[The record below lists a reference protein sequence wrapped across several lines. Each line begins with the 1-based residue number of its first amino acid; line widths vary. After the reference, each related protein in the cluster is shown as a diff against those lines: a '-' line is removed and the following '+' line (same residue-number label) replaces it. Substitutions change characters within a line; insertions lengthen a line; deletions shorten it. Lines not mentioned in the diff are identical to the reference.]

1 MDVPTFAELPKI
13 PNGPRGCAWGVWNTV
28 HEALTGK
35 TGEKDGLGT
44 LNHLTAAVVAAA
56 GKEIQTGERAT
67 LNWPLDAYEHV
78 GFNRKKLDMKMLD
91 GQVTSGGRFIA
102 NDDEIAFNTQI
113 SSQWDGLC
121 HFAHQKSA
129 LYYNG
134 VTHEEMQSSRRCRP
148 GSVHVWSKHG
158 GICGRGVL
166 LDYAAYAAAHG
177 IRYSPGESHAITAA
191 VLDKV
196 AAWEAVDLRAGDVL
210 LVRTGWT
217 AWHDAL
223 DEAGLA
229 ALTRDRQNHAGLAT
243 GEAGETTAAW
253 IWDHR
258 FAAVAAD
265 NPTLEMWP
273 PAGKTQMLHEYLLAM
288 LGCPIGEL
296 WDLEALARL
305 CAKNKR
311 YSFFLA
317 SVPLNVQGAIATP
330 ANAVA
335 IL

>member
-67 LNWPLDAYEHV
+67 LKYAGSGQGMFEAETRPADRPQLALGRVRARRFQPKEAGHEDARWPGDV
-78 GFNRKKLDMKMLD
+78 GRPVYSQRRRGAPSISF
-91 GQVTSGGRFIA
+91 GETSLTVQ
-102 NDDEIAFNTQI
+102 IAFNTQI

-273 PAGKTQMLHEYLLAM
+273 PAGKTQSK
-288 LGCPIGEL
+288 
-296 WDLEALARL
+296 D
-305 CAKNKR
+305 
-311 YSFFLA
+311 SLA
-317 SVPLNVQGAIATP
+317 SLDDSR
-330 ANAVA
+330 
-335 IL
+335 